1 MSRVPWH
8 LFKDRQPR
16 AHLVVGALVQTDEPV
31 GGDELTA
38 AQFILTRLTRKH
50 APACDYAA
58 TMVRDTGRREVYFAF
73 DDETAAS
80 RFAATVQ
87 AEASDSYSG
96 WASQRAF
103 ELDSARLA
111 DLEAS
116 LPPPRKRPRREQ
128 IDQSALLARHV
139 SRGPRT
145 PVRHDE

>member
-38 AQFILTRLTRKH
+38 AQFVLTRLARKH

-73 DDETAAS
+73 ATRPRPESSLPPCRLKRATAIQAGRAS
-80 RFAATVQ
+80 GHSSWTAR
-87 AEASDSYSG
+87 G
-96 WASQRAF
+96 WRIW
-103 ELDSARLA
+103 R
-111 DLEAS
+111 AS

-128 IDQSALLARHV
+128 IDQSAL
-139 SRGPRT
+139 
-145 PVRHDE
+145 